1 MLIRMDNITKTF
13 GVDGVEVHA
22 LQGINIQI
30 EEGEYLSIMGSS
42 GSGKST
48 LMNILG
54 CLDRPT
60 QGEYF
65 LEGKNVAQFTDDE
78 LARIRNETIG
88 FVFQVFNLL
97 PRTSCIRNVELP
109 LVYRHVSPL
118 ERRRKALSLLE
129 RVGLGNRMKHSP
141 SELSGGEKQRVA
153 IARALINDP
162 KILLADEP
170 TGNLDSATAK
180 EILAIF
186 DELNQE
192 GKTVI
197 LVTHESYVS
206 NCAERILSL
215 RDGKVID
222 EKFISKP

>member
-1 MLIRMDNITKTF
+1 MENVEKTY

-22 LQGINIQI
+22 LQGIDLII
-30 EEGEYLSIMGSS
+30 KEGEYLSIMGPS

-60 QGEYF
+60 RGEYY
-65 LEGKNVAQFTDDE
+65 LEGKNVAQLSDDE

-97 PRTSCIRNVELP
+97 PRTNCLRNVELP
-109 LVYRHVSPL
+109 LIYSRVSSE
-118 ERRRKALSLLE
+118 ERRKKARSLLE
-129 RVGLGNRMKHSP
+129 KVGLGQRIKHSP
-141 SELSGGEKQRVA
+141 SELSGGERQRVA

-170 TGNLDSATAK
+170 TGNLDSVTASDIL
-180 EILAIF
+180 EIF
-186 DELNQE
+186 NELHRE
-192 GKTVI
+192 GRTVI
-197 LVTHESYVS
+197 LVTHESYVADS
-206 NCAERILSL
+206 AERIVSL
-215 RDGKVID
+215 RDGKVIH
-222 EKFISKP
+222 EKVTSKF